1 MTMNR
6 KIMAIAAHPDDEVL
20 GCGGTLRRHV
30 DQGDEVC
37 IYILADGDTSR
48 YILETENPAA
58 VLQAKGE
65 AARAAGDILGASR
78 VILDEFPD
86 NRMDS
91 RDLLEIIRKVEQ
103 QIRHFRPD
111 VVYTHHSGDLNI
123 DHRSVHE
130 AVVTACRPQPGNTV
144 KTLLFFE
151 IASST
156 EWQVPSAGKA
166 FAPDWFVDI
175 TATLDAKMQALA
187 KYHVEL
193 RPWPHPRSI
202 EAVEHLSRWRG
213 ATVGVQVAEAF
224 MLGRHLI

>member
-1 MTMNR
+1 
-6 KIMAIAAHPDDEVL
+6 MAVAAHPDDEVL

-48 YILETENPAA
+48 HILGTENPAA
-58 VLQAKGE
+58 VLQARGE

-78 VILDEFPD
+78 VILDAFPD

-103 QIRHFRPD
+103 QIRHFQPD

-130 AVVTACRPQPGNTV
+130 AVVTACRPQLGNTV

-151 IASST
+151 IPSST
-156 EWQVPSAGKA
+156 EWQVPSAGKV

-193 RPWPHPRSI
+193 RPWPHPRSM
-202 EAVEHLSRWRG
+202 EAIEHLSRWRG

>member
-1 MTMNR
+1 M
-6 KIMAIAAHPDDEVL
+6 KCWVVGAHYAGML
-20 GCGGTLRRHV
+20 I
-30 DQGDEVC
+30 QGDEVC

-48 YILETENPAA
+48 YVLKTENPAA

-103 QIRHFRPD
+103 QIRHLRPD

-123 DHRSVHE
+123 DHRIVHE

-175 TATLDAKMQALA
+175 TETLDAKMQALA

-213 ATVGVQVAEAF
+213 ATVGMQVAEAF